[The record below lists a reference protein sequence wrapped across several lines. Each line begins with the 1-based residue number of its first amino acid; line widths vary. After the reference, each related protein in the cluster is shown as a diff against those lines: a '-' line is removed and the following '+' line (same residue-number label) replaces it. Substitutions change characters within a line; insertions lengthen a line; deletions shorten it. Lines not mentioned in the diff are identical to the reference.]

1 MSAILFLTVADDPE
15 TWAKLG
21 FALDGR
27 TVRLGSTAITLTGTV
42 DDTARDSANRPADGT
57 AGPRNGGGIT
67 GWNLADD
74 SPLPESVDGLR
85 TTATPGPFATPPP
98 APVHP
103 NGIVSIDHLV
113 VNTPD
118 VARTVAAFED
128 LGWEC
133 RRTREGA
140 AYGAQKMRQA
150 FFWFGDVIVE
160 VVGPVTPDPTTL
172 DRPATFF
179 GLALTATDIDVTA
192 AFFGDLA
199 KPPTDAVQQ
208 GRRITSISSRGG
220 STVAIAIMS
229 PHPKAS

>member
-21 FALDGR
+21 FTLDGR

-42 DDTARDSANRPADGT
+42 GDTANGLGDG
-57 AGPRNGGGIT
+57 AAERRNSGGIT

-74 SPLPESVDGLR
+74 SPLPESIDGLR
-85 TTATPGPFATPPP
+85 TTATPGPFTTPPP

-113 VNTPD
+113 VNTPNL
-118 VARTVAAFED
+118 ARTVAAFED

-160 VVGPVTPDPTTL
+160 VVGPVTPDPTKL

-179 GLALTATDIDVTA
+179 GLALTATDIDATA

-220 STVAIAIMS
+220 STVAMAIMS
-229 PHPKAS
+229 PHPKAN